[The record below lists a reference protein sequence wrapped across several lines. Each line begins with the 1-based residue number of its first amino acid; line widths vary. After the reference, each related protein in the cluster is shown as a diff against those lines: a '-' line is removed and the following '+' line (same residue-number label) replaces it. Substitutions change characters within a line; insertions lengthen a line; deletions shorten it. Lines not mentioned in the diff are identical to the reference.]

1 MEVSFVLATSLF
13 GVWNTELRLE
23 HCQMEQLDFP
33 HEIGQK
39 SDTILILQYIW
50 IVTEQLPSKA
60 ILVKR
65 CLMRKILPKEEE
77 FHPA

>member
-1 MEVSFVLATSLF
+1 LKHIARKIEEYRFVWTAASNRRQRWFLLEVSFVLATSLF

-39 SDTILILQYIW
+39 SDNILILQYI
-50 IVTEQLPSKA
+50 
-60 ILVKR
+60 
-65 CLMRKILPKEEE
+65 
-77 FHPA
+77 